1 LFTLLGRPFV
11 AIDPHVDERPPRP
24 LPPVRLTRWAAEAK
38 AESVSRRHPEAT
50 VVAADTTVA
59 LDGRAYGKPSSPAQA
74 KQMLEAL
81 RGRTHSVYTAVA
93 VINGPARRRAV
104 GHSRSRVTMRRFSMQ
119 ELDAYARSPEVRDK
133 AGAYAVQG
141 QGGRLVAD
149 VVGPVDTVI
158 GLPLHLVRRLLKQV
172 GAW

>member
-1 LFTLLGRPFV
+1 M
-11 AIDPHVDERPPRP
+11 
-24 LPPVRLTRWAAEAK
+24 
-38 AESVSRRHPEAT
+38 
-50 VVAADTTVA
+50 AADTTVA
-59 LDGRAYGKPSSPAQA
+59 LDGRVYGKPSSSAQA
-74 KQMLEAL
+74 KQMLAAL

-104 GHSRSRVTMRRFSMQ
+104 GHSRSQVTMRRFSLQ
-119 ELDAYARSPEVRDK
+119 ELEAYARSAEVRDK

-141 QGGRLVAD
+141 QGGGRLVAD